1 MPAYSAFKSR
11 PGRKLRPFFMAFWA
25 DSSPLYT
32 GIVSKNGRRPQLFP
46 APVLKNIGKVA
57 KSFAVLFFE
66 ICGFIIKRKR
76 GMEGAMAAGNLRST
90 KDEVLEYVAQAT
102 QRLDGKDMARY
113 TAQDIGYQLSIS
125 RNLASQYLN
134 ELAAQGLVVKVVT
147 RPVYSVSYTHLT
159 LPTKLEV

>member
-1 MPAYSAFKSR
+1 
-11 PGRKLRPFFMAFWA
+11 
-25 DSSPLYT
+25 
-32 GIVSKNGRRPQLFP
+32 
-46 APVLKNIGKVA
+46 
-57 KSFAVLFFE
+57 
-66 ICGFIIKRKR
+66 
-76 GMEGAMAAGNLRST
+76 MAAGNLRST

-147 RPVYSVSYTHLT
+147 RPVYFIHRRTAERKYGCKLPQESFKSVEELARFCTGNGIDTIITADFNEPAATVRLQGGGT
-159 LPTKLEV
+159 RGIRLCLKLSKLRARRQAPRACKRALCDLL

>member
-1 MPAYSAFKSR
+1 
-11 PGRKLRPFFMAFWA
+11 
-25 DSSPLYT
+25 
-32 GIVSKNGRRPQLFP
+32 
-46 APVLKNIGKVA
+46 
-57 KSFAVLFFE
+57 
-66 ICGFIIKRKR
+66 
-76 GMEGAMAAGNLRST
+76 MAAGNLRST

-147 RPVYSVSYTHLT
+147 RPVYFIHRRTAERKYGCKLPQESFKSVEELVDTLEGRAEEKPDFGKAVGSEASLNYCIEQCKAAMQYPPCLLYTSM
-159 LPTKLEV
+159 